1 MGARFARMTM
11 INRRFLLLNA
21 VLAVPLASAS
31 AQVRAE
37 EQRTLMLAAAS
48 LKDALSAANAAFAR
62 KGGGAITFSF
72 AASSALAKQIE
83 SGAPADLFASADE
96 DWMNYLAERKLILD
110 ETRRDIAAN
119 SLVIASPQP
128 DAGAEDLLT
137 RGKFAMGDPG
147 NVPAGKYAKAALEQ
161 MGLWEKA
168 KGNAVFAE
176 NVRAALEFVRKG
188 AARAAIVYA
197 SDLKAAPELRAA
209 YTFAPETHAPILY
222 PAALVRENETARAFL
237 DFLSSPEGQA
247 IFAEWGFTPAGAVN

>member
-1 MGARFARMTM
+1 MKFALA
-11 INRRFLLLNA
+11 FLAAALLA
-21 VLAVPLASAS
+21 ATPAAAESA
-31 AQVRAE
+31 APIVF
-37 EQRTLMLAAAS
+37 AAAS
-48 LKDALSAANAAFAR
+48 LKGPLDEAAAAFKAET
-62 KGGGAITFSF
+62 GVAVTISYAGSN
-72 AASSALAKQIE
+72 ALAKQIE
-83 SGAPADLFASADE
+83 EGAPAELFISADE
-96 DWMNYLAERKLILD
+96 DWMNELAAKNLIRP
-110 ETRRDIAAN
+110 ETRA
-119 SLVIASPQP
+119 
-128 DAGAEDLLT
+128 DLLANELALIAPADSALALAPAP
-137 RGKFAMGDPG
+137 GFALAAALGDSRLATADPDS
-147 NVPAGKYAKAALEQ
+147 VPAGKYAKAALEQ